1 MFPALP
7 EILIEFDRTI
17 QNIGPLREAAYRLIG
32 LASCVLETA
41 GDRYVCRVQPNEN
54 EGARTL
60 GAQGVRQRF
69 IDLVTDENLR
79 EKISVETHE
88 IRNVIL
94 ALAFGA
100 LAEQADTDTRD

>member
-1 MFPALP
+1 VSPVLP

-17 QNIGPLREAAYRLIG
+17 QHAGPLREAAYRLIG
-32 LASCVLETA
+32 LASCTLETA
-41 GDRYVCRVQPNEN
+41 GDQYICRIEPNEN
-54 EGARTL
+54 EGTRTL
-60 GAQGVRQRF
+60 GAQGLRQRF

-79 EKISVETHE
+79 EKISAETQG

-100 LAEQADTDTRD
+100 LAEQADNDTSG